1 MDTQNKFRLNAV
13 VLDVMTI
20 EHLMAINKLSDRDA
34 LRNLNKA
41 FDTLIDIRYD
51 CPDEDIENYVAKVW
65 GHIEK
70 LSGMQKPSFLE

>member
-1 MDTQNKFRLNAV
+1 MNTQAQFRLNRV

-20 EHLMAINKLSDRDA
+20 EHLLTINKINERDA
-34 LRNLNKA
+34 LRNFNKA

-51 CPDEDIENYVAKVW
+51 CPDEDIEGYVGKVW

-70 LSGMQKPSFLE
+70 LTIK